1 LINRGGPLLIVE
13 QFERNGNSKDDLKS
27 GGYFSDDELLGTGLG
42 ALNSATLG
50 AATFGING
58 ERLAIA
64 EKPVFKIKFKP
75 RQSCN
80 LHQEV
85 LNKQQVISQ

>member
-1 LINRGGPLLIVE
+1 LINRGGPLFIVE

-27 GGYFSDDELLGTGLG
+27 AGYFSDDELLGTGLG
-42 ALNSATLG
+42 PINSALG
-50 AATFGING
+50 AATFGLNG

-85 LNKQQVISQ
+85 MNKQQAITQ

>member
-1 LINRGGPLLIVE
+1 ME

-27 GGYFSDDELLGTGLG
+27 AGYFSDDELLGTGLG
-42 ALNSATLG
+42 PINSALG
-50 AATFGING
+50 AATFGLNG

-85 LNKQQVISQ
+85 LNKQQAISQ